1 MQPCHIDP
9 KSLLAPSDVVE
20 VEVGHYRANYAVK
33 YAEKLISD
41 GINKRQDLL
50 PWGSA
55 IESIRKERKRI
66 EKVKDFF
73 LAPIVAAKKAVESA
87 RKDQAAMF
95 DDPIDFLE
103 SLDAKLS
110 KPYGDFVLKIRLED
124 EAKARAEQEA
134 KAKAAEAAAQSD
146 FMADI
151 AKEEVYEEP
160 VKVHTAKTKTMTGST
175 YTAFIDR
182 VRIVDSDKVPRMF
195 CKPDEA
201 LLLEKF
207 KSGEVVEVPG
217 VEFYKKPST
226 RVR

>member
-1 MQPCHIDP
+1 MNSPIDP
-9 KSLLAPSDVVE
+9 RALLAPADVVG
-20 VEVGHYRANYAVK
+20 VQVGPYRATESVK
-33 YAEKLISD
+33 YAEKLIRD
-41 GINKRQDLL
+41 GINSRQDIL

-55 IESIRKERKRI
+55 IEDVRKEKRRI

-73 LAPIVAAKKAVESA
+73 LSPIVAAKKAVESA

-95 DDPIDFLE
+95 DDPINFLE
-103 SLDAKLS
+103 SLDEKLS
-110 KPYGDFVLKIRLED
+110 KPYGDFVLKILLED
-124 EAKARAEQEA
+124 EAKAKAEKEA
-134 KAKAAEAAAQSD
+134 KAKAAEEAAQSD

-175 YTAFIDR
+175 YTVFIDR
-182 VRIVDSDKVPRMF
+182 VRIVDANAVPRMF

-217 VEFYKKPST
+217 VEFYKEPST